1 MLIRACAILLMTL
14 TGLSPLCAQNDGSPA
29 PMGPGPH
36 HWVAFQ
42 PGDPM
47 LGRALEQH
55 ALVHLED
62 YVSFAIGIVDE
73 QAFGGRDAFANAGFD
88 VRDNMRLIGFGGAP
102 IDTSSLETVAA
113 SMATLPEHLRM
124 SERAVLS
131 ADSSRGLFIVQ
142 FAGPI
147 RDEWLEKL
155 ARSGAEVVSYM
166 PENAYIVTVEGAAHG
181 LFAAYCSESY
191 VRWHGVLQPALK
203 LDPALRAK
211 AGSGEMIDVVVQ
223 VIADER
229 AAATITRIAAEARE
243 MKRQPSVVLNFLNI
257 HATLPATLIAEFAR
271 DPWVFA
277 IEQEIP
283 LQMFDEAQGQ
293 IMAGNI
299 TGNAPSGV
307 GYLAWLAS
315 KGFAQ
320 AGQFAFAV
328 DVTDDGLDR
337 GSMTDVPAEFR
348 ELGAAAGVIRFA
360 YHNNY
365 TTDALGDGGGG
376 HGHLNASIIGGYNGL
391 TGTASEDANGYNYGL
406 GIAPF
411 VRVGNSKVFA
421 NAGSWSSSASTTTRL
436 SNAYNGGARFSSNSW
451 GQTTGNTYTTD
462 AQAHDTAVRDA
473 TTTALNQELSII
485 FAAGN
490 SGSGA
495 NTVRPPATAKNIIC
509 VGASENVRQTGTDG
523 CAIANTGA
531 DSLNDIISFSSRGP
545 CSDGRKKPDL
555 VAPGT
560 HVQAAAS
567 RSAVYNGAGVCNQYW
582 PAGQTLYA
590 WSSGTSHSCPATAGA
605 AALVRQY
612 FINSG
617 FGTPSPA
624 MVKAVLMASTRYMSG
639 TGAGGNLWST
649 SQGMGLVDLG
659 RAFNGSSAI
668 RVDQTTVFGATGATY
683 TASGNISSGTVPLRV
698 ALVWTDKAGATTG
711 NAWVNN
717 LDLEVTV
724 NGTLYRGNVFT
735 GANSVT
741 GGVADAANNAE
752 FVFLPAGTSGAIS
765 VVVRAT
771 NIAGDG
777 VPGNADVTDQDF
789 ALIVQNATAGAPV
802 PNFSLAATPTSQ
814 SITAGASTSYTIS
827 NTPSGGFTSAIT
839 LATSPAITGVTF
851 SFGTN
856 PMAASGTSVLTATT
870 TSAATVGTHLVT
882 VTGTSGTLVRTTT
895 VTLVISAPVVPNF
908 TLAATPT
915 TRTVTP
921 GTATTY
927 SISNAATG
935 GFTSAITLS
944 ASPAIAGVTYAFA
957 PNPVAAGGT
966 SVLTVST
973 GATTLVGTYAIT
985 VTGVGGTL
993 TKTVGITLVVSSPL
1007 PAGIKTWSRTPNLT
1021 IPDNNATGITST
1033 VAVAAADS
1041 MTVTSVSVSVNVQHT
1056 AKGDLTISL
1065 IAPNGTARILHNKT
1079 DGTTDHVN
1087 TTFSIAVAANQ
1098 ALTTFNTYN
1107 SVGTWTLKVTDTIAA
1122 NTGTLVSWSMTF
1134 AGEKAISPALAI
1146 PDNNTT
1152 GVSSVLAYT
1161 GSGTVASVR
1170 VRVTVVHTY
1179 KGDLEIALIAP
1190 DGTTVLL
1197 HNLTGGST
1205 DNVSTE
1211 FPDLTASAQSL
1222 AAFTG
1227 KTIAGNW
1234 TLRVRDLA
1242 AIDTGTLSNWTLSL
1256 GTTPTP

>member
-1 MLIRACAILLMTL
+1 MLLRACAMFVMAISLV
-14 TGLSPLCAQNDGSPA
+14 PLCAQADVQPNPI
-29 PMGPGPH
+29 GPGPH

-42 PGDPM
+42 PGDAM

-62 YVSFAIGIVDE
+62 YGSFAIGIVDE
-73 QAFGGRDAFANAGFD
+73 ALFGGRDAFANAGFD
-88 VRDNMRLIGFGGAP
+88 VRDHMGIVGFDGAP
-102 IDTSSLETVAA
+102 IDTSSPEHAAA
-113 SMATLPEHLRM
+113 SLATLPAHLLTQ
-124 SERAVLS
+124 ERAVLS
-131 ADSSRGLFIVQ
+131 PDMSRTLFVIQ
-142 FAGPI
+142 FAGPV

-155 ARSGAEVVSYM
+155 TRSGAEIVAYI
-166 PENAYIVTVEGAAHG
+166 PENAYIVGVEGSAHG
-181 LFAAYCSESY
+181 LFSAVRSEKH
-191 VRWHGVLQPALK
+191 VRWSGVLQPALK
-203 LDPALRAK
+203 LAPELRAV
-211 AGSGEMIDVVVQ
+211 AGGSDMLDVVVQ

-229 AAATITRIAAEARE
+229 AAATITRIAAESRE
-243 MKRQPSVVLNFLNI
+243 MKREPAVVMNYLNI
-257 HATLPATLIAEFAR
+257 HATLPATVVAELVR

-277 IEQEIP
+277 IEP
-283 LQMFDEAQGQ
+283 DMPVQMFDEVQGQ

-299 TGNAPSGV
+299 TGNGPSGV

-320 AGQFAFAV
+320 TGQFAFAV

-376 HGHLNASIIGGYNGL
+376 HGHLNAAIIGGYNSS
-391 TGTASEDANGYNYGL
+391 TGTAFEDAGGYNYGL

-473 TTTALNQELSII
+473 TTTALNQEMSII

-523 CAIANTGA
+523 CGIANTGA

-590 WSSGTSHSCPATAGA
+590 WSSGTSHSCPAAAGA
-605 AALVRQY
+605 AALVRQHC
-612 FINSG
+612 INNG

-624 MVKAVLMASTRYMSG
+624 MVKAVLMGTTRYLSG
-639 TGAGGNLWST
+639 TGAAGNLWST

-659 RAFNGSSAI
+659 QAFNGVSAI
-668 RVDQTTVFGATGATY
+668 RVDQSTVFGATGETY
-683 TASGNISSGTVPLRV
+683 TASGNISSSTVPLRV

-724 NGTLYRGNVFT
+724 NGTLYRGNVFL
-735 GANSVT
+735 GANSAT

-752 FVFLPAGTSGAIS
+752 FVFLPAGTSGTIS

-789 ALIVQNATAGAPV
+789 ALVVQNASAGAPV
-802 PNFSLAATPTSQ
+802 PDFSLAATPASQ
-814 SITAGASTSYTIS
+814 TVTAGGSTSYTVS
-827 NTPSGGFTSAIT
+827 NTASGGFVGSVS
-839 LATSPAITGVTF
+839 LAATPAITGVTF
-851 SFGTN
+851 AFATN
-856 PMAASGTSVLTATT
+856 PMAAGGSSVLNVTT
-870 TSAATVGTHLVT
+870 TSAATVGTHTVT
-882 VTGTSGTLVRTTT
+882 VTGTSGALVHSTT
-895 VTLVISAPVVPNF
+895 VTLVINAVPVPDF
-908 TLAATPT
+908 TLSASPT

-927 SISNAATG
+927 TISNVASG
-935 GFTSAITLS
+935 GFVSAITLS
-944 ASPAIAGVTYAFA
+944 ASPAITGVIYAFA
-957 PNPVAAGGT
+957 PNPMAAGGS

-993 TKTVGITLVVSSPL
+993 TKTVALSLVVSSTL
-1007 PAGIKTWSRTPNLT
+1007 PAGVKTWSRTPSLA
-1021 IPDNNATGITST
+1021 IPDNNATGVSST
-1033 VAVAAADS
+1033 VAVTNS
-1041 MTVTSVSVSVNVQHT
+1041 MTVTSVSVTVNVQHL

-1065 IAPNGTARILHNKT
+1065 IAPDGTARIMHNKT
-1079 DGTTDHVN
+1079 GGTTDHVN
-1087 TTFSIAVAANQ
+1087 TTFAIATTPNQ

-1107 SVGTWTLKVTDTIAA
+1107 SVGTWTLKVTDTKAS

-1134 AGEKAISPALAI
+1134 MGEKSVSPALAI

-1161 GSGTVASVR
+1161 GAGTVASVR
-1170 VRVTVVHTY
+1170 VRVNVTHTY

-1197 HNLTGGST
+1197 HNLTGGSAN
-1205 DNVSTE
+1205 NVNTE

-1222 AAFTG
+1222 TLLNG

-1242 AIDTGTLSNWTLSL
+1242 AADIGTLASWTLSL
-1256 GTTPTP
+1256 GTTPSP